1 MDKTMDN
8 FGLNHLSELTL
19 RIDTDRHGPFVFQIG
34 LDPARLALPMQ
45 RVEDAHQIF
54 ADSPLA
60 HVANRLEREVIAS
73 SIFGTNTI
81 EGGTLTEDE
90 TAAAMDMPAETVRG
104 IEELR
109 VVNLRAAYD
118 EAQKASAAPGWR
130 LSVEFVCRIH
140 SLITQGI
147 PHPDNKPGLLR
158 DTPKHRVTVVGD
170 EAHGG
175 RYKPPQ
181 FGSDV
186 RRLLHALM
194 DWHTQLQ
201 DAGIHPLIR
210 APLVHYYY
218 ELIHPFWD
226 GNGRVGRVV
235 EATLLQAA
243 GYEYAP
249 FALARYYLEHID
261 TYFTLFN
268 ACRKGA
274 DKHQPHP
281 NTGFVLFHQE
291 GMLATIDALHD
302 RVNRLVGVLLF
313 QSRCRE
319 LLDNKTLNPRQ
330 YTIVSQLLAQGR
342 AQGLDAVRHAPWY
355 ASLYLKL
362 NDKTRSRDLKKL
374 RELELVFLDT
384 DNRLWP
390 GCNRPKNAK
399 AP

>member
-1 MDKTMDN
+1 MDN
-8 FGLNHLSELTL
+8 FGLSRLSELTL
-19 RIDTDRHGPFVFQIG
+19 RVETDRHGPFVFQIG
-34 LDPARLALPMQ
+34 LDPAQLVLPMQ

-54 ADSPLA
+54 SDSPLA
-60 HVANRLEREVIAS
+60 QVANRLEREVIAS

-226 GNGRVGRVV
+226 GNGRVGRVI
-235 EATLLQAA
+235 EATLLLSE
-243 GYEYAP
+243 GYRYAP
-249 FALARYYLEHID
+249 FAMARYYLENID
-261 TYFTLFN
+261 AYFSQFN
-268 ACRKGA
+268 ACRKA
-274 DKHQPHP
+274 ASKHLPHP
-281 NTGFVLFHQE
+281 NTGFVLLHQE
-291 GMLATIDALHD
+291 GMRQTILSLQK
-302 RVNRLVGVLLF
+302 RTNRIISLLLF
-313 QSRCRE
+313 ETHVRD
-319 LLDNKTLNPRQ
+319 LLDKKEINARQ
-330 YTIVSQLLAQGR
+330 YTILAQLR
-342 AQGLDAVRHAPWY
+342 AGPIPINQMRVEPWY
-355 ASLYLKL
+355 TSLYLKL
-362 NDKTRSRDLKKL
+362 GEKTKTRDLRGL
-374 RELELVFLDT
+374 RALQLAYLDL
-384 DNRLWP
+384 DNQIFP
-390 GCNRPKNAK
+390 GFIKPPNIKPL
-399 AP
+399 